1 MENVKGKLYLV
12 LFLSTA
18 IFLGIGVWK
27 NYRPQVIY
35 ASCADI
41 AEKTTNLVQRKE
53 ILKIDEDKTFDA
65 ALNDCLSDA
74 GYYENK

>member
-1 MENVKGKLYLV
+1 MDNVKGKVYLIVFSLTAVV
-12 LFLSTA
+12 L
-18 IFLGIGVWK
+18 GVGVWN

-53 ILKIDEDKTFDA
+53 ILKIDADKTFDE

-74 GYYENK
+74 GYYEEK